1 MRSPFLLAVFGEKMK
16 KLVNKIK
23 DTLSVFHSNKGFTLL
38 ELLVVVLIIGI
49 LAGIALPQYNKAVE
63 KSRAA
68 EAQIILKD
76 MFVAQQE
83 CVLRTGKLGG
93 VCIGNTFWE
102 NASFQPPT
110 ELTDDCLDTAPC
122 FKTEHWEYWADDFLY
137 AGRVKNGEILSALKL
152 GLYEPDERSTR
163 NIVCEEYA
171 DGNYCKKI
179 GM

>member
-1 MRSPFLLAVFGEKMK
+1 MK
-16 KLVNKIK
+16 KLINKIK

-49 LAGIALPQYNKAVE
+49 LAGIALPQYESAVE

-68 EAQIILKD
+68 EAQIMLKD

-83 CVLRTGKLGG
+83 CVLRTGKLTG
-93 VCIGNTFWE
+93 VCRGNTFWE

-110 ELTDDCLDTAPC
+110 ELTDDCLDTDPC
-122 FKTEHWEYWADDFLY
+122 FKTEHWEYWVDDFLY
-137 AGRVKNGEILSALKL
+137 AGRVKNGEILAVLLIGMIGDDTTVS
-152 GLYEPDERSTR
+152 
-163 NIVCEEYA
+163 NIRCENWS
-171 DGNYCKKI
+171 DKNFCKKI